1 MKRVLLL
8 VVVSAILMPIGC
20 GGNAEQSSTTA
31 AAGVSKANGKM
42 VAANVG
48 SQAIIPPSE
57 IVAMFADSIRRGDRE
72 TVNKLITDASR
83 IEIQKQGIDLDPPGS
98 PDASYKIGEFR
109 YSDDEKDSGFVESLW
124 IEPAQDGNPP
134 LSTEVVWGV
143 RLENGGWRICGLAID
158 MGKDQP
164 AALVN
169 FEDLEGTIVD
179 ESTSNDKVA
188 SAGQATPTAPDAI
201 TAPNITTS
209 PSTGAATFAV
219 PPSQIASPPATD
231 FRR

>member
-20 GGNAEQSSTTA
+20 GGNAEQNSTTA
-31 AAGVSKANGKM
+31 AAGGSKANGKM
-42 VAANVG
+42 VAANGG

-109 YSDDEKDSGFVESLW
+109 FSDDEKDSGFVESLW

-188 SAGQATPTAPDAI
+188 SAGQATQ

-209 PSTGAATFAV
+209 PTTGAATFAA

>member
-8 VVVSAILMPIGC
+8 VAISAILMPVGC
-20 GGNAEQSSTTA
+20 GGNGDQGAATTA
-31 AAGVSKANGKM
+31 SNANGKM
-42 VAANVG
+42 VAANG
-48 SQAIIPPSE
+48 GTQAIIPPSE

-83 IEIQKQGIDLDPPGS
+83 LEIQKQGIDLDPPGS

-134 LSTEVVWGV
+134 QSTEVVWGV
-143 RLENGGWRICGLAID
+143 RLENGGWRVCGLAID

-179 ESTSNDKVA
+179 ESASKDKVA
-188 SAGQATPTAPDAI
+188 SQGAPATATPNAVT
-201 TAPNITTS
+201 NS
-209 PSTGAATFAV
+209 STFAV

-231 FRR
+231 IRR

>member
-8 VVVSAILMPIGC
+8 VAISAILMPVGC
-20 GGNAEQSSTTA
+20 GGNGDQGAATTA
-31 AAGVSKANGKM
+31 SNGGSNASGKM
-42 VAANVG
+42 VAANG
-48 SQAIIPPSE
+48 GTQAIIPPSE

-72 TVNKLITDASR
+72 TVNKLITEASR

-134 LSTEVVWGV
+134 QSTEVVWGV
-143 RLENGGWRICGLAID
+143 RLENGGWRVCGLAID

-179 ESTSNDKVA
+179 ESASKDKVA
-188 SAGQATPTAPDAI
+188 SQGAPATAAPNATQATAPSA
-201 TAPNITTS
+201 TPNS
-209 PSTGAATFAV
+209 SAFAV

-231 FRR
+231 IRR

>member
-8 VVVSAILMPIGC
+8 VAISAILMPIGC
-20 GGNAEQSSTTA
+20 GGNGDQGAATTA
-31 AAGVSKANGKM
+31 SNTSGKTIAANG
-42 VAANVG
+42 
-48 SQAIIPPSE
+48 STQAIIPPSE

-134 LSTEVVWGV
+134 QSTEVVWGV
-143 RLENGGWRICGLAID
+143 RLENGGWRVCGLAID

-179 ESTSNDKVA
+179 ESSSKDKVA
-188 SAGQATPTAPDAI
+188 TQGAPAASVQGATT
-201 TAPNITTS
+201 N
-209 PSTGAATFAV
+209 AATFAA

-231 FRR
+231 IRR

>member
-8 VVVSAILMPIGC
+8 VAISAILMPIGC
-20 GGNAEQSSTTA
+20 GGNGDQGAATTA
-31 AAGVSKANGKM
+31 SNAGSNASGKTI
-42 VAANVG
+42 AANSG
-48 SQAIIPPSE
+48 TQAIIPPSE

-134 LSTEVVWGV
+134 QSTEVVWGV
-143 RLENGGWRICGLAID
+143 RLENGGWRVCGLAID

-179 ESTSNDKVA
+179 ESASKDKIATQGDPAAAVPNATTNA
-188 SAGQATPTAPDAI
+188 S
-201 TAPNITTS
+201 
-209 PSTGAATFAV
+209 TFAA

-231 FRR
+231 IRR

>member
-20 GGNAEQSSTTA
+20 GGKAEQSPATTA
-31 AAGVSKANGKM
+31 AGGDSKANGKM
-42 VAANVG
+42 VAANGG

-57 IVAMFADSIRRGDRE
+57 IVAMFADSIRRGDRD

-109 YSDDEKDSGFVESLW
+109 FSDDEKDSGFVESLW

-179 ESTSNDKVA
+179 ESASKDKVA
-188 SAGQATPTAPDAI
+188 SAGQPATVAPGET
-201 TAPNITTS
+201 TAPNTT
-209 PSTGAATFAV
+209 TGGATFAA

>member
-42 VAANVG
+42 VAANGG
-48 SQAIIPPSE
+48 SQAIIPSSE

-109 YSDDEKDSGFVESLW
+109 FSDEEKDSGFVESLW

-134 LSTEVVWGV
+134 QSTEVVWGV

-179 ESTSNDKVA
+179 ESVSKDKVA
-188 SAGQATPTAPDAI
+188 SVGSPATAVPTA
-201 TAPNITTS
+201 T
-209 PSTGAATFAV
+209 TGAATFTA
-219 PPSQIASPPATD
+219 PPSQIASPPAKD